1 LAIPLERTGG
11 QIDAMTRVQIG
22 PTKALPYSS
31 AAGAPN
37 YVQPS
42 SESPR
47 ELREHCVWLFQTAL
61 RSAGIEMAADQ
72 SSQVQSGEAL
82 RIRSRDFEA
91 RAARYARNLQ
101 RYEQRMLSFFA
112 RLAGVP
118 EDFTITY
125 PQRFTL
131 PDPSIDL
138 TNAIRV
144 LTEVPIEIG
153 VDAKVRAVGQVMRSG
168 LDMSDDD
175 AVKVEREVR
184 TYFEGD
190 RDKVTKPPP
199 IVRTDAP

>member
-1 LAIPLERTGG
+1 
-11 QIDAMTRVQIG
+11 
-22 PTKALPYSS
+22 
-31 AAGAPN
+31 
-37 YVQPS
+37 
-42 SESPR
+42 
-47 ELREHCVWLFQTAL
+47 
-61 RSAGIEMAADQ
+61 
-72 SSQVQSGEAL
+72 
-82 RIRSRDFEA
+82 
-91 RAARYARNLQ
+91 
-101 RYEQRMLSFFA
+101 MLSFFA

-153 VDAKVRAVGQVMRSG
+153 VDAKVRAVGQVMRAG

-184 TYFEGD
+184 TYFEAD